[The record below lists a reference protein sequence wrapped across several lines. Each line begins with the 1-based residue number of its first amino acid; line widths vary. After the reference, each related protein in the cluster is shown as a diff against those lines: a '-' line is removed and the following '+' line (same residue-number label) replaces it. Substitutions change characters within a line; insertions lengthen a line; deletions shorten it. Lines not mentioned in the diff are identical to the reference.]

1 MAQIQLD
8 EFKFPDEQEN
18 QDQNP
23 EMQFEIEVVDD
34 TPEEDRKNAVPMP
47 KEIVE
52 ELDNDDLEA
61 FAGEAKT
68 KLMQMKKVYNDERR
82 RAEAAEKEQAEAIAL
97 AKAILEENKKLKS
110 KLTVGEQNL
119 VSNVKQNINH
129 ELIAAKQAYKD
140 AYDSGDS
147 DRLVEAQEKLTE
159 VKLKA
164 QQIEQYRPEYSEEAL
179 QAQENEVKIPQQP
192 QRLDSKTQSWLDKN
206 KWYGVDDDMSYL
218 AHGVH
223 RRLEREG
230 VPIGSDHYWATIDE
244 EVRKRF
250 PEKFGESEETKT
262 SSEAETKT
270 SAKSNR
276 PATVVAPATRSTS
289 PKRVTL
295 SLRQQA
301 LAKKLNLTNE
311 QYAYELTK
319 LESQNG

>member
-1 MAQIQLD
+1 MSQVKHD
-8 EFKFPDEQEN
+8 EYKFPDDTEN

-23 EMQFEIEVVDD
+23 ELQFEIEVVDD

-52 ELDNDDLEA
+52 ELDNDDLES

-110 KLTVGEQNL
+110 KLTAGEKDL
-119 VSNVKQNINH
+119 VTNVKQNIGH
-129 ELIAAKQAYKD
+129 ELLAAKQAYKD

-147 DRLVEAQEKLTE
+147 DRLVDAQEKLTE

-164 QQIEQYRPEYSEEAL
+164 QQIEQYKPEYSEEAL
-179 QAQENEVKIPQQP
+179 QEQENEVKIQQQP

-218 AHGVH
+218 AHGIH

-230 VPIGSDHYWATIDE
+230 VPIGSDHYWTTIDE
-244 EVRKRF
+244 EVKKRF
-250 PEKFGESEETKT
+250 PEKFGESEEIKN
-262 SSEAETKT
+262 SPEAETKN